1 MTGMRKGAR
10 SRWVYQINPIE
21 VRGVGG
27 AFFAMR
33 ARRLEDRI
41 RELCAHVAMADTPE
55 LSPLLVKLQ
64 SALREHT
71 ERLRAKTLERLVC
84 GEFKERRRSLP
95 L

>member
-1 MTGMRKGAR
+1 M
-10 SRWVYQINPIE
+10 E
-21 VRGVGG
+21 VRGLCE

-41 RELCAHVAMADTPE
+41 RGLCAQVAMAEPPE

-71 ERLRAKTLERLVC
+71 ERLRAKTLERLVS
-84 GEFKERRRSLP
+84 GEFKERRHSPP
-95 L
+95 LQI